1 MLHEEDGAP
10 VGCVFE
16 LKGRSCKSRSDI
28 HRHQA
33 VALCSEVSPT
43 GRCSRCDAMRASRL
57 AKSPGA
63 LSAPGGTA
71 LDGDILAGSASLARQ
86 RPAGARG
93 QDALAGSELRAAR

>member
-1 MLHEEDGAP
+1 VLHEEDGAP

-33 VALCSEVSPT
+33 VALCSEVS
-43 GRCSRCDAMRASRL
+43 
-57 AKSPGA
+57 
-63 LSAPGGTA
+63 GTA